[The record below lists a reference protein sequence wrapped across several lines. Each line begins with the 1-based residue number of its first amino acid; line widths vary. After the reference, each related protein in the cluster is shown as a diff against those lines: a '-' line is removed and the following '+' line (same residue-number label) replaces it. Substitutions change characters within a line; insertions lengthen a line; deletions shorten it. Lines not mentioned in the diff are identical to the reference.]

1 MQAASLLSTAF
12 GRISRELA
20 MDGDRGRD
28 GTGGARLG
36 MDHLAV
42 VALTLLVGGS
52 VIARVGQHTAAQAG
66 PAIVLSL
73 LLAALAAGL
82 VLCCLQELVLRLP
95 AAEGLHG
102 LLAAS
107 WGPRVA
113 MVLGTILLLELMAT
127 TAGVAQSMAHHLHA
141 AAAAGGLQAGGW
153 LPGQVTASVG
163 LLMLGALALL
173 PPRDVALAACALL
186 TVKIGVGVLLLALA
200 ARYVHYAYWIPWLP
214 PATAPYRFGLGG
226 VLAAAVPLL
235 GVFASVG
242 LALGFPALRRQGAMW
257 QPAVLALVSLLAMLL
272 LIVLAALQAGLVE
285 FSALASTRP
294 LTVALQAH
302 PQLRWM
308 LPLLPLAG
316 AAGLAALQLVL
327 LMLAARLARSMWPRA
342 AGAARRSRTGWGAV
356 VVGLPAVMLWLPL
369 GTLPALPGPATLLVM
384 AALCLAV
391 LRRQDDA
398 VRGKAGRDLMMPIL
412 AALAAALCLLAALER
427 LRAWPG

>member
-1 MQAASLLSTAF
+1 
-12 GRISRELA
+12 

-52 VIARVGQHTAAQAG
+52 VIALVGQHTAAQAG

-73 LLAALAAGL
+73 LLAALGAGL
-82 VLCCLQELVLRLP
+82 VLCCLQDLVLRLP

-113 MVLGTILLLELMAT
+113 AVLGTILLLELVAT
-127 TAGVAQSMAHHLHA
+127 TAGAAQSMAHHVHA
-141 AAAAGGLQAGGW
+141 VLAAGGLQASNW
-153 LPGQVTASVG
+153 LPEQVTAAVG

-173 PPRDVALAACALL
+173 PPRGVALAACALL

-200 ARYVHYAYWIPWLP
+200 ARHVHYAHWIPWLP

-294 LTVALQAH
+294 LSVALQVH
-302 PQLRWM
+302 PQLQWM

-327 LMLAARLARSMWPRA
+327 LMIAVRLATSLWPRA
-342 AGAARRSRTGWGAV
+342 ADVVRRSGTGLSAV
-356 VVGLPAVMLWLPL
+356 VAGLPAVMLVLWLPQ
-369 GTLPALPGPATLLVM
+369 GTLPALPGAATLVVM

-391 LRRQDDA
+391 LRRRDDTGQGA
-398 VRGKAGRDLMMPIL
+398 AGRELMMPML
-412 AALAAALCLLAALER
+412 APLAAALCVLAALER

>member
-1 MQAASLLSTAF
+1 
-12 GRISRELA
+12 

-52 VIARVGQHTAAQAG
+52 VIALVGQHTAAQAG

-73 LLAALAAGL
+73 LLAALGAGL
-82 VLCCLQELVLRLP
+82 VLCCLQDLVLRLP
-95 AAEGLHG
+95 AADGLYG

-113 MVLGTILLLELMAT
+113 VVLGTILLLELTAT
-127 TAGVAQSMAHHLHA
+127 TAGAAQSMARHVHAVLATGGLHA
-141 AAAAGGLQAGGW
+141 NDWLPVQIAAA
-153 LPGQVTASVG
+153 VG
-163 LLMLGALALL
+163 LLTLSALALL
-173 PPRDVALAACALL
+173 PPRGVALAACALL

-200 ARYVHYAYWIPWLP
+200 ARHVHYGHWIPWLP

-235 GVFASVG
+235 GIFASVG

-257 QPAVLALVSLLAMLL
+257 QPAVLALVALLAMLL

-294 LTVALQAH
+294 LAVALQVH
-302 PQLRWM
+302 PELQWM

-327 LMLAARLARSMWPRA
+327 LMLAVRLATSLWLRA
-342 AGAARRSRTGWGAV
+342 ADAAGRSRTRLSAMV
-356 VVGLPAVMLWLPL
+356 VALPAVMLVLWLPQ
-369 GTLPALPGPATLLVM
+369 GTLPALPGPATLAVM

-391 LRRQDDA
+391 LRRRRDDTRQGA
-398 VRGKAGRDLMMPIL
+398 AGCGLMMSML
-412 AALAAALCLLAALER
+412 APLAAALCVLAALER

>member
-1 MQAASLLSTAF
+1 
-12 GRISRELA
+12 

-52 VIARVGQHTAAQAG
+52 VIALVGQHTAAQAG

-73 LLAALAAGL
+73 LLAALGAGL
-82 VLCCLQELVLRLP
+82 VLCCLQDLVLRLP

-113 MVLGTILLLELMAT
+113 AVLGTILLFELVAT
-127 TAGVAQSMAHHLHA
+127 TAGAAQSMAHHVHA
-141 AAAAGGLQAGGW
+141 VLAAGGLQASNW
-153 LPGQVTASVG
+153 LPEQVTAAVG

-173 PPRDVALAACALL
+173 PPRGVALAACALL

-200 ARYVHYAYWIPWLP
+200 ARHVHYAHWIPWLP
-214 PATAPYRFGLGG
+214 AATAPYRFGLGG

-294 LTVALQAH
+294 LSVALQVH
-302 PQLRWM
+302 PQLQWM

-327 LMLAARLARSMWPRA
+327 LMIAVRLATSLWPRA
-342 AGAARRSRTGWGAV
+342 ADAVRRSGTGLSAV
-356 VVGLPAVMLWLPL
+356 VVGLPAVMLVLWLPQ
-369 GTLPALPGPATLLVM
+369 GTLPALPGAATLVVM

-391 LRRQDDA
+391 LRRRDDTGQGA
-398 VRGKAGRDLMMPIL
+398 AGRELMMPML
-412 AALAAALCLLAALER
+412 APLAAALCVLAALER

>member
-1 MQAASLLSTAF
+1 
-12 GRISRELA
+12 

-52 VIARVGQHTAAQAG
+52 VIALVGQHTAAQAG

-73 LLAALAAGL
+73 LLAALGAGL
-82 VLCCLQELVLRLP
+82 VLCCLQDLVLRLP

-113 MVLGTILLLELMAT
+113 AVLGTILLLELVAT
-127 TAGVAQSMAHHLHA
+127 TAGAAQSMAHHVHA
-141 AAAAGGLQAGGW
+141 VLAAGGLQASNG
-153 LPGQVTASVG
+153 LPEQVTAAVG

-173 PPRDVALAACALL
+173 PPRGVALAACALL

-294 LTVALQAH
+294 LSVALQAH
-302 PQLRWM
+302 PQLQWM

-327 LMLAARLARSMWPRA
+327 LMIAVRLATSLWPRA
-342 AGAARRSRTGWGAV
+342 ADVVRRSGTGLSAV
-356 VVGLPAVMLWLPL
+356 VAGLPAVMLALWLPQ
-369 GTLPALPGPATLLVM
+369 GTLPALPGAATLVVM

-391 LRRQDDA
+391 LRRRDDTGQGA
-398 VRGKAGRDLMMPIL
+398 AGRELMMPML
-412 AALAAALCLLAALER
+412 APLAAALCVLAALER

>member
-1 MQAASLLSTAF
+1 
-12 GRISRELA
+12 

-52 VIARVGQHTAAQAG
+52 VIALVGQHTAAQAG

-73 LLAALAAGL
+73 LLAALGAGL
-82 VLCCLQELVLRLP
+82 VLCCLQDLVLRLP
-95 AAEGLHG
+95 AADGLYG

-113 MVLGTILLLELMAT
+113 IVLGAILLLELTAT
-127 TAGVAQSMAHHLHA
+127 TAGAAQSMARHVHAVLATGGLHA
-141 AAAAGGLQAGGW
+141 NDWLAAAM
-153 LPGQVTASVG
+153 G
-163 LLMLGALALL
+163 LLMLSALALL
-173 PPRDVALAACALL
+173 PPRGVALAACALL

-200 ARYVHYAYWIPWLP
+200 ARHVHYGHWIPWLP

-235 GVFASVG
+235 GIFASVG

-294 LTVALQAH
+294 LAVALQVH
-302 PQLRWM
+302 PQLQWM

-327 LMLAARLARSMWPRA
+327 LMLAVRLATSLWPRA
-342 AGAARRSRTGWGAV
+342 ADAAGRSRTRLSAMV
-356 VVGLPAVMLWLPL
+356 VALPAVMLVLGLPQ
-369 GTLPALPGPATLLVM
+369 GTLPALPGPATLVVM
-384 AALCLAV
+384 AALCLGV
-391 LRRQDDA
+391 LRRRDETRQGA
-398 VRGKAGRDLMMPIL
+398 AGCGLMMSMLAPL
-412 AALAAALCLLAALER
+412 AAVLCALAALER

>member
-1 MQAASLLSTAF
+1 
-12 GRISRELA
+12 
-20 MDGDRGRD
+20 
-28 GTGGARLG
+28 

-52 VIARVGQHTAAQAG
+52 VIALVGQHTAAQAG

-73 LLAALAAGL
+73 LLAALGAGL
-82 VLCCLQELVLRLP
+82 VLCCLQDLVLRLP

-113 MVLGTILLLELMAT
+113 AVLGTILLFELVAT
-127 TAGVAQSMAHHLHA
+127 TAGAAQSMAHHVHA
-141 AAAAGGLQAGGW
+141 VLAAGGLQASNW
-153 LPGQVTASVG
+153 LPEQVTAAVG

-173 PPRDVALAACALL
+173 PPRGVALAACALL

-200 ARYVHYAYWIPWLP
+200 ARHVHYAHWIPWLP
-214 PATAPYRFGLGG
+214 AATAPYRFGLGG

-294 LTVALQAH
+294 LSVALQVH
-302 PQLRWM
+302 PQLQWM

-327 LMLAARLARSMWPRA
+327 LMIAVRLATSLWPRA
-342 AGAARRSRTGWGAV
+342 ADAVRRSGTGLSAV
-356 VVGLPAVMLWLPL
+356 VVGLPAVMLVLWLPQ
-369 GTLPALPGPATLLVM
+369 GTLPALPGAATLVVM

-391 LRRQDDA
+391 LRRRDDTGQGA
-398 VRGKAGRDLMMPIL
+398 AGRELMMPML
-412 AALAAALCLLAALER
+412 APLAAALCVLAALER

>member
-1 MQAASLLSTAF
+1 
-12 GRISRELA
+12 

-95 AAEGLHG
+95 AVEGLHG

-153 LPGQVTASVG
+153 LPVQVTASVG
-163 LLMLGALALL
+163 LLMLGALDGQPAASL
-173 PPRDVALAACALL
+173 ALAACALL

-285 FSALASTRP
+285 
-294 LTVALQAH
+294 H
-302 PQLRWM
+302 
-308 LPLLPLAG
+308 
-316 AAGLAALQLVL
+316 
-327 LMLAARLARSMWPRA
+327 
-342 AGAARRSRTGWGAV
+342 
-356 VVGLPAVMLWLPL
+356 
-369 GTLPALPGPATLLVM
+369 
-384 AALCLAV
+384 
-391 LRRQDDA
+391 
-398 VRGKAGRDLMMPIL
+398 
-412 AALAAALCLLAALER
+412 
-427 LRAWPG
+427 LRAIQQQVQVQRARPPVHSWIAHAAKALLQRQHRLQQLIGRQRGFDR

>member
-1 MQAASLLSTAF
+1 
-12 GRISRELA
+12 
-20 MDGDRGRD
+20 MDGDRGGD
-28 GTGGARLG
+28 GTGGAGLG
-36 MDHLAV
+36 TDHLAV

-52 VIARVGQHTAAQAG
+52 VIALVGQHTAAQAG

-73 LLAALAAGL
+73 LLAALGAGL
-82 VLCCLQELVLRLP
+82 VLCCLQDLVLRLP
-95 AAEGLHG
+95 AGEGLHG

-113 MVLGTILLLELMAT
+113 GVLGMALLLELVAT
-127 TAGVAQSMAHHLHA
+127 TAGVAQSMALHLHA
-141 AAAAGGLQAGGW
+141 VLAAEGLQPCDW
-153 LPGQVTASVG
+153 LPEQLTAAVG

-173 PPRDVALAACALL
+173 PPRRVVLVACALL
-186 TVKIGVGVLLLALA
+186 TVKIGAGVLLLALA
-200 ARYVHYAYWIPWLP
+200 ARHVHYAHWIPWLP

-294 LTVALQAH
+294 LSVALQMH
-302 PQLRWM
+302 PQLEWM

-316 AAGLAALQLVL
+316 ATGLAALQLVL
-327 LMLAARLARSMWPRA
+327 LMLALRLATSLWPG
-342 AGAARRSRTGWGAV
+342 AGDAVGRSRGVIVA
-356 VVGLPAVMLWLPL
+356 VVGLPAVMLVLWLPL

-391 LRRQDDA
+391 LRRRNDMRQGA
-398 VRGKAGRDLMMPIL
+398 TGRELVLPML
-412 AALAAALCLLAALER
+412 APLAAALCVLAALER

>member
-1 MQAASLLSTAF
+1 
-12 GRISRELA
+12 

-52 VIARVGQHTAAQAG
+52 VIALVGQHTAAQAG

-73 LLAALAAGL
+73 LLAALGAGL
-82 VLCCLQELVLRLP
+82 VLCCLQDLVLRLP
-95 AAEGLHG
+95 AANGLYG

-113 MVLGTILLLELMAT
+113 IVLGAILLLELMAT
-127 TAGVAQSMAHHLHA
+127 TAGAAQSMARHVHAVLATGGLHA
-141 AAAAGGLQAGGW
+141 DDWLPVQVAAA
-153 LPGQVTASVG
+153 VG
-163 LLMLGALALL
+163 LLMLTALALL
-173 PPRDVALAACALL
+173 PPRGVALAACALL

-200 ARYVHYAYWIPWLP
+200 ARHVHYGHWVPWLP

-235 GVFASVG
+235 GIFASVG

-294 LTVALQAH
+294 LAVALQVH
-302 PQLRWM
+302 PQLQWM
-308 LPLLPLAG
+308 LPLLPLG

-327 LMLAARLARSMWPRA
+327 LMLAVRLATSLWLRA
-342 AGAARRSRTGWGAV
+342 ADAAGRSRTRLSAM
-356 VVGLPAVMLWLPL
+356 VVGLPAVMLVLWLPQ
-369 GTLPALPGPATLLVM
+369 GTLPALPGPATLVVM

-391 LRRQDDA
+391 LRRRDDTRQGA
-398 VRGKAGRDLMMPIL
+398 AGCGLMMSML
-412 AALAAALCLLAALER
+412 APLAAALCVLAALER

>member
-1 MQAASLLSTAF
+1 
-12 GRISRELA
+12 

-52 VIARVGQHTAAQAG
+52 VIALVGQHTAAQAG

-73 LLAALAAGL
+73 LLAALGAGL
-82 VLCCLQELVLRLP
+82 VLCCLQDLVLRLP

-113 MVLGTILLLELMAT
+113 AVLGTILLFELVAT
-127 TAGVAQSMAHHLHA
+127 TAGAAQSMAHHVHA
-141 AAAAGGLQAGGW
+141 VLAAGGLQASNW
-153 LPGQVTASVG
+153 LPEQVTAAVG
-163 LLMLGALALL
+163 LLMLGALALP
-173 PPRDVALAACALL
+173 PPRGVALAACALL
-186 TVKIGVGVLLLALA
+186 TVKIGVGVLLLSLA
-200 ARYVHYAYWIPWLP
+200 ARHVHYAHWIPWLP
-214 PATAPYRFGLGG
+214 AATAPYRFGLGG

-294 LTVALQAH
+294 LSVALQVH
-302 PQLRWM
+302 PQLQWM

-327 LMLAARLARSMWPRA
+327 LMIAVRLATSLWPRA
-342 AGAARRSRTGWGAV
+342 ADAVRRSGTGLSAV
-356 VVGLPAVMLWLPL
+356 VVGLPAVMLVLWLPL

-384 AALCLAV
+384 AALCVAV
-391 LRRQDDA
+391 LRRRNGTGQGA
-398 VRGKAGRDLMMPIL
+398 TGRELMMPML
-412 AALAAALCLLAALER
+412 APLAAALCLLAALER
-427 LRAWPG
+427 LRGWPG

>member
-1 MQAASLLSTAF
+1 
-12 GRISRELA
+12 
-20 MDGDRGRD
+20 
-28 GTGGARLG
+28 

-42 VALTLLVGGS
+42 VALTLLGGS
-52 VIARVGQHTAAQAG
+52 VIALVGQHTAAQAG

-73 LLAALAAGL
+73 LLAALGAGL
-82 VLCCLQELVLRLP
+82 VLCCLQDLVLRLP
-95 AAEGLHG
+95 AADGLYG

-113 MVLGTILLLELMAT
+113 VVLGTILLLELTAT
-127 TAGVAQSMAHHLHA
+127 TAGAAQSMARHVHAVLATGGLHA
-141 AAAAGGLQAGGW
+141 NDWLPVQIAAA
-153 LPGQVTASVG
+153 VG
-163 LLMLGALALL
+163 LLTLSALALL
-173 PPRDVALAACALL
+173 PPRGVALAACALL

-200 ARYVHYAYWIPWLP
+200 ARHVHYGHWIPWLP

-235 GVFASVG
+235 GIFASVG

-294 LTVALQAH
+294 LAVALQVH
-302 PQLRWM
+302 PELQWM

-327 LMLAARLARSMWPRA
+327 LMLAVRLATSLWLRA
-342 AGAARRSRTGWGAV
+342 ADAAGRSRTRLSAMV
-356 VVGLPAVMLWLPL
+356 VALPAVMLVLWLPQ
-369 GTLPALPGPATLLVM
+369 GTLPALPGPATLAVM

-391 LRRQDDA
+391 LRRRRDDTRQGA
-398 VRGKAGRDLMMPIL
+398 AGCGLMMSML
-412 AALAAALCLLAALER
+412 APLAAALCVLAALER

>member
-1 MQAASLLSTAF
+1 
-12 GRISRELA
+12 
-20 MDGDRGRD
+20 
-28 GTGGARLG
+28 

-52 VIARVGQHTAAQAG
+52 VIALVGQHTAAQAG

-73 LLAALAAGL
+73 LLAALGAGL
-82 VLCCLQELVLRLP
+82 VLCCLQDLVLRLP

-113 MVLGTILLLELMAT
+113 AVLGTILLFELVAT
-127 TAGVAQSMAHHLHA
+127 TAGAAQSMAHHVHA
-141 AAAAGGLQAGGW
+141 VLAAGGLQASNW
-153 LPGQVTASVG
+153 LPEQVTAAVG
-163 LLMLGALALL
+163 LLMLGALALP
-173 PPRDVALAACALL
+173 PPRGVALAACALL
-186 TVKIGVGVLLLALA
+186 TVKIGVGVLLLSLA
-200 ARYVHYAYWIPWLP
+200 ARHVHYAHWIPWLP
-214 PATAPYRFGLGG
+214 AATAPYRFGLGG

-294 LTVALQAH
+294 LSVALQVH
-302 PQLRWM
+302 PQLQWM

-327 LMLAARLARSMWPRA
+327 LMIAVRLATSLWPRA
-342 AGAARRSRTGWGAV
+342 ADAVRRSGTGLSAV
-356 VVGLPAVMLWLPL
+356 VVGLPAVMLVLWLPL

-384 AALCLAV
+384 AALCVAV
-391 LRRQDDA
+391 LRRRNGTGQGA
-398 VRGKAGRDLMMPIL
+398 TGRELMMPML
-412 AALAAALCLLAALER
+412 APLAAALCLLAALER
-427 LRAWPG
+427 LRGWPG

>member
-1 MQAASLLSTAF
+1 
-12 GRISRELA
+12 

-52 VIARVGQHTAAQAG
+52 VIALVGQHTAAQAG

-73 LLAALAAGL
+73 LLAALGAGL
-82 VLCCLQELVLRLP
+82 VLCCLQDLVLRLP

-113 MVLGTILLLELMAT
+113 AVLGTILLFELVAT
-127 TAGVAQSMAHHLHA
+127 TAGAAQSMAHHVHA
-141 AAAAGGLQAGGW
+141 VLAAGGLQASNW
-153 LPGQVTASVG
+153 LPEQVTAAVG

-173 PPRDVALAACALL
+173 PPRGVALAACALL

-200 ARYVHYAYWIPWLP
+200 ARHVHYAHWIPWLP
-214 PATAPYRFGLGG
+214 AATAPYRFGLGG

-294 LTVALQAH
+294 LSVALQVH
-302 PQLRWM
+302 PQLQWM

-327 LMLAARLARSMWPRA
+327 LMIAVRLATSLWPRA
-342 AGAARRSRTGWGAV
+342 ADAVRRSGTGLSAV
-356 VVGLPAVMLWLPL
+356 VVGLPAVMLVLWLPQ
-369 GTLPALPGPATLLVM
+369 GTLPALPGAATLVVM

-391 LRRQDDA
+391 LRRRDDSGQGA
-398 VRGKAGRDLMMPIL
+398 AGRELMMPML
-412 AALAAALCLLAALER
+412 APLAAALCVLAALER

>member
-1 MQAASLLSTAF
+1 
-12 GRISRELA
+12 

-28 GTGGARLG
+28 GIGGARLG

-52 VIARVGQHTAAQAG
+52 VIALVGQHTAAQAG

-73 LLAALAAGL
+73 LLAALGAGL
-82 VLCCLQELVLRLP
+82 VLCCLQDLVLRLP

-113 MVLGTILLLELMAT
+113 GLLGIALLLELVAT
-127 TAGVAQSMAHHLHA
+127 TAGGAQSMAHHVHA
-141 AAAAGGLQAGGW
+141 ALATGGFQASDW
-153 LPGQVTASVG
+153 LPEQMTAAVG

-173 PPRDVALAACALL
+173 PPRGVALAACALL

-294 LTVALQAH
+294 LSVALQAH
-302 PQLRWM
+302 PQLQWM

-327 LMLAARLARSMWPRA
+327 LVLAMRLAASLWPRD
-342 AGAARRSRTGWGAV
+342 AGAASRSRTRLSAV
-356 VVGLPAVMLWLPL
+356 RVGLPAMMLALWLPQ
-369 GTLPALPGPATLLVM
+369 GTLPALPGPATLTVM
-384 AALCLAV
+384 VALCLAV
-391 LRRQDDA
+391 LRRRDDTRQGA
-398 VRGKAGRDLMMPIL
+398 AGRELMMPML
-412 AALAAALCLLAALER
+412 ASLAAALCVLAALER